1 MSNSGIIM
9 FEDNKELGL
18 YLHWN
23 GGRDSVEAFLKYC
36 KLTKKTGGFQ
46 CGMLSLAQVIKNW
59 SIELGN
65 IIVNPFNHN
74 SDNGIYIVDKKWN
87 IIDRKKFNGI
97 EQNEYNLEEFLK
109 DLDKSQPTDYQLG
122 EEYFKG
128 NFVNRKDIEIGDEVF
143 ITSNINYK
151 TKKYKVI
158 GIGIDKMVNGTRVKD
173 IPYINSLGRLGY
185 ENNINNYLLEENYRV
200 IKKNNSQLEE

>member
-109 DLDKSQPTDYQLG
+109 ELDESQPAEYQLG

-128 NFVNRKDIEIGDEVF
+128 EFIKREDVEIGDEVF
-143 ITSNINYK
+143 IMNNINY
-151 TKKYKVI
+151 TIKKCKVV
-158 GIGIDKMVNGTRVKD
+158 GIGIDRVLNGRNIKG
-173 IPYINSLGRLGY
+173 IPYINEYGYRGY
-185 ENNINNYLLEENYRV
+185 ENNINNYLFEEEYRV
-200 IKKNNSQLEE
+200 IRK

>member
-1 MSNSGIIM
+1 MSNSGIIV

-46 CGMLSLAQVIKNW
+46 YGMLPLAQVIKNW

-65 IIVNPFNHN
+65 IIINPFNYN

-128 NFVNRKDIEIGDEVF
+128 KFVNRKDIEIGDEVF

>member
-1 MSNSGIIM
+1 MSNSGIII

-23 GGRDSVEAFLKYC
+23 GGRDSVKAFLKYC

-65 IIVNPFNHN
+65 IIINPFNYN

-97 EQNEYNLEEFLK
+97 EQNEYNLEELLK
-109 DLDKSQPTDYQLG
+109 DLDKSQPTEYQLG
-122 EEYFKG
+122 EEYFNGK
-128 NFVNRKDIEIGDEVF
+128 FVNRKDIEIGDEVF
-143 ITSNINYK
+143 ITSNRDYK

-158 GIGIDKMVNGTRVKD
+158 GTGIDKMVNGTRVKD
-173 IPYINSLGRLGY
+173 IPYINSFGRLGY

>member
-1 MSNSGIIM
+1 MSNSGIIV

-23 GGRDSVEAFLKYC
+23 GGRDSVEAFLEYC

-46 CGMLSLAQVIKNW
+46 YGMLSLSQVIKNW
-59 SIELGN
+59 SITLGD
-65 IIVNPFNHN
+65 IIINPFDYG

-87 IIDRKKFNGI
+87 ITDRRKFNGI

-109 DLDKSQPTDYQLG
+109 ELDESQPADYRLG

-128 NFVNRKDIEIGDEVF
+128 KFINRKDIEIGDEVF
-143 ITSNINYK
+143 ITSNIDYK
-151 TKKYKVI
+151 TEKYKVV
-158 GIGIDKMVNGTRVKD
+158 GIGVDRMVNGRKVKD
-173 IPYINSLGRLGY
+173 MPYINFSNYRGY
-185 ENNINNYLLEENYRV
+185 ENNINNYLLEDNYRV
-200 IKKNNSQLEE
+200 IKKIE